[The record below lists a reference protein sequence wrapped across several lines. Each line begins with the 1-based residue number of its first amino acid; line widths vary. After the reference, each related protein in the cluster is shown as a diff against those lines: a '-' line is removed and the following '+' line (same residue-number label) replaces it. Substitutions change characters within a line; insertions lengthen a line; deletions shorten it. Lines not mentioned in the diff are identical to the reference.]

1 MAKIKSEK
9 ILAYALKNAVEHE
22 GKCQAGSVL
31 SPLFAEGLK
40 KEQIKDIMPEI
51 NKIVK
56 KVNSMSLE
64 EQRVEFEKLEKKV
77 SHREVRQEG
86 ELPELANPIK
96 GKMVMR
102 VAPYPSGPAHIGNT
116 RQLILNDEYIKKYG
130 GKLLIFFDDTIGSE
144 ENQIV
149 NDAYELL
156 EEGIK
161 WLGIKYSSPI
171 IYK

>member
-9 ILAYALKNAVEHE
+9 ILGYALKNAVEHE

-77 SHREVRQEG
+77 SHREVRDVN
-86 ELPELANPIK
+86 ELPELPKVPSSGVIMRFAPAAT
-96 GKMVMR
+96 GPMHLGHALTGMVSCLY
-102 VAPYPSGPAHIGNT
+102 VI
-116 RQLILNDEYIKKYG
+116 KYG
-130 GKLLIFFDDTIGSE
+130 GKFYIRI
-144 ENQIV
+144 
-149 NDAYELL
+149 
-156 EEGIK
+156 
-161 WLGIKYSSPI
+161 
-171 IYK
+171 